1 MPPWPLLRL
10 VSGACR
16 TPWREDLF
24 DANLSPA
31 LVTRLLA
38 EYPGSTHVRDVN
50 LRSASDAQIWDYAK
64 THGFA
69 IVSKDT
75 DFRERSFVEGS
86 PPKVIWLDVGNAG
99 TGPIEGLLRT
109 EQLRIEA
116 FAAATDTSLLILSI
130 GASAV

>member
-1 MPPWPLLRL
+1 MKI
-10 VSGACR
+10 
-16 TPWREDLF
+16 LF

-31 LVTRLLA
+31 LVAGLRA

-50 LRSASDAQIWDYAK
+50 LWSAPDAQIWEYAK

-69 IVSKDT
+69 IASKDT
-75 DFRERSFVEGS
+75 DFRERSFVEGF

-99 TGPIEGLLRT
+99 TAQIVALLQSERR
-109 EQLRIEA
+109 RIETFDGA
-116 FAAATDTSLLILSI
+116 VDASLLILSI